1 MHKLLPILLILS
13 GCTSLE
19 EIVETCHAQEGHAVI
34 VVNPEVTEIRGVR
47 CEYPLP
53 L

>member
-1 MHKLLPILLILS
+1 MYKLLPILLVLS
-13 GCTSLE
+13 GCTSLDS
-19 EIVETCHAQEGHAVI
+19 IVEACHSKGGHAVV
-34 VVNPEVTEIRGVR
+34 VVNPAVTEIRGVR